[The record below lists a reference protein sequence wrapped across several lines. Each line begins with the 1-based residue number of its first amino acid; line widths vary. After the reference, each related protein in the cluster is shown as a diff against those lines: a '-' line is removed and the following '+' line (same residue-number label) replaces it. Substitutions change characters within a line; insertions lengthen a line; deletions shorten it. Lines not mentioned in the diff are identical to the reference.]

1 MKKLMVIFLL
11 MLSVMSFA
19 QEHKIPGTGSQG
31 TLEGGFGM
39 TWIDGAPA
47 YAFRARPDV
56 SFGKFGLGLDINLE
70 FTADG
75 KIRTEN
81 FNTTSDYLA
90 LIRYLRYGSK
100 NDDVYVQVG
109 SIDDYTLGHG
119 SIMYYYSNSA
129 SLDNKKIGLAF
140 DLNMDKW
147 GVESIYSDFSE
158 KGIAAVRGY
167 VKPLQFTS
175 ANSIPIIS
183 NIEVGASYAADMNTY
198 AGVYSGTTDPVTK
211 KFKAISDKGN
221 IKIMGADIGLPIFKG
236 SVASLNLYFDYTKIV
251 DFGDGK
257 SAGMLFALNG
267 MGIVNASLKFER
279 RDNSAHYISQ
289 YFSGLYEIER
299 FKFDSGVVKSGVSR
313 LNAVK
318 EAKGGYFGSLLVD
331 VAHLINAYGS
341 YQRLDADPN
350 SGTLRLQAEAAPTQV
365 PMVARAGFDKS
376 NIRGEKDMFVLDDR
390 SSMYA
395 ELGYKPYSYLLVS
408 MVYQWTFTP
417 VRDNNDPKGNVI
429 GFKPQKR
436 VEPRVTFVYP
446 FGGK

>member
-1 MKKLMVIFLL
+1 M
-11 MLSVMSFA
+11 
-19 QEHKIPGTGSQG
+19 
-31 TLEGGFGM
+31 
-39 TWIDGAPA
+39 
-47 YAFRARPDV
+47 
-56 SFGKFGLGLDINLE
+56 
-70 FTADG
+70 
-75 KIRTEN
+75 
-81 FNTTSDYLA
+81 
-90 LIRYLRYGSK
+90 
-100 NDDVYVQVG
+100 
-109 SIDDYTLGHG
+109 
-119 SIMYYYSNSA
+119 
-129 SLDNKKIGLAF
+129 
-140 DLNMDKW
+140 
-147 GVESIYSDFSE
+147 
-158 KGIAAVRGY
+158 
-167 VKPLQFTS
+167 
-175 ANSIPIIS
+175 
-183 NIEVGASYAADMNTY
+183 
-198 AGVYSGTTDPVTK
+198 
-211 KFKAISDKGN
+211 
-221 IKIMGADIGLPIFKG
+221 
-236 SVASLNLYFDYTKIV
+236 
-251 DFGDGK
+251 
-257 SAGMLFALNG
+257 
-267 MGIVNASLKFER
+267 
-279 RDNSAHYISQ
+279 
-289 YFSGLYEIER
+289 
-299 FKFDSGVVKSGVSR
+299 KSGVSR